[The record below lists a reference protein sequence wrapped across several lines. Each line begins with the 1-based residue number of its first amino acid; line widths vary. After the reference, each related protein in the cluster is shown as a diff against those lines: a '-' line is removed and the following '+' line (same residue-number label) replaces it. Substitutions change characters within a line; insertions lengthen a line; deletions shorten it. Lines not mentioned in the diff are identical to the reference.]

1 MSKKEVDDWFGSYEH
16 PLKDAMLR
24 VRQIILKADKRMG
37 ECIKWSS
44 PTFTFEGNLASFNPR
59 TKKHVSLM
67 FHSGA
72 QIPGKHPRLQGGGDT
87 SRYMTFADQS
97 EVESSSRDL
106 QAVVRAWCKLKAS
119 KAPSTRKTA
128 KAKKRP
134 VRKKNAPRKL
144 ARKKT
149 AR

>member
-1 MSKKEVDDWFGSYEH
+1 MSKREVDAWFAKFDH
-16 PLKDAMLR
+16 PLKDAMQR
-24 VRQIILKADKRMG
+24 VRQVIMAADKRMG
-37 ECIKWSS
+37 ECIKWSA

-87 SRYMTFADQS
+87 ARYMTFADKA
-97 EVESSSRDL
+97 EVESSRKDL
-106 QAVVRAWCKLKAS
+106 QSVVRAWCKLK
-119 KAPSTRKTA
+119 TA
-128 KAKKRP
+128 KPARSTTKKRP
-134 VRKKNAPRKL
+134 ARKKSAPRKL

-149 AR
+149 ARRS